1 MTNDK
6 GQITNRYW
14 IGAIAVLG
22 MLETAFLTV
31 VEWLGKAAEICP
43 THGCQA
49 VLESPYAQ
57 VFGLPLPLLGFLAYT
72 TLLGVSL
79 APLAIKSLSSEWV
92 ESSWL
97 VMLAITTCMLVSS
110 SYLMVVMLFIVKGIC
125 PYCIASALLSLTLF
139 LWTTIGHD
147 WQNIKQ
153 VTLTGLAVGLL
164 TFTGIVGVYTQ
175 IPSASAATGESAP
188 PITHISGAAELTLAR
203 HLNTV
208 GARMYGAFTCP
219 HCHEQKQLFGQAAF
233 NQIDYI
239 ECHPRGENA
248 QPERCKA
255 ANIKGVPTW
264 EIQGQFYSGVQP
276 LERLADISG
285 YQGSEAFKYEFP
297 Y

>member
-1 MTNDK
+1 MTNDQEHK
-6 GQITNRYW
+6 TNRRW
-14 IGAIAVLG
+14 IAALAILG
-22 MLETAFLTV
+22 MLETAFLTG

-57 VFGLPLPLLGFLAYT
+57 VFGLPLPLLGFVAYT
-72 TLLGVSL
+72 TLTGITL
-79 APLAIKSLSSEWV
+79 APFVIKSLSSEWIK
-92 ESSWL
+92 SSWL

-110 SYLMVVMLFIVKGIC
+110 GYLMVVMLFVVKGIC
-125 PYCIASALLSLTLF
+125 PYCIASALLSLCVFVLTA
-139 LWTTIGHD
+139 ISHD
-147 WQNIKQ
+147 WQDIRQ
-153 VTLTGLAVGLL
+153 VTLTGLAVGLV
-164 TFTGIVGVYTQ
+164 TFTGILGVYTQ
-175 IPSASAATGESAP
+175 VPSASATTGESGL
-188 PITHISGAAELTLAR
+188 PITHISGAAELALAR
-203 HLNTV
+203 HLSTV
-208 GARMYGAFTCP
+208 GAKMYGAFTCP
-219 HCHEQKQLFGQAAF
+219 HCYEQKQLFGQAAF

-248 QPERCKA
+248 QPERCQA